1 MWDQPPSLGGLP
13 ASYTR
18 HPSPKG
24 LRWIAAVA
32 GLVLVVLIGVMAG
45 FPAAE
50 AAVGVIALLYG
61 LTLVVMGT
69 AAARLVPKWCR
80 SGSSG
85 AIRVLGVGFVLL
97 APYFLIQA
105 AEFQSHTLVSPYVF
119 VVGYVAFFGCA
130 TLAAFLAWRA
140 VRRNPLH
147 PEHGKRPYFWGGTV
161 PVSRLSAA
169 AAILG
174 IASLLVTALV
184 AYSFNGLPAVTFAL
198 AAAAVVLGGA
208 AFVRAWMRRPSSR
221 LVPAGAIVAGLVAGA
236 MTTAIAST
244 ADEILGMACAA
255 PSHCVAVGLD
265 GSVATVDDG
274 AHGAVETIAGAGTLN
289 GVACM
294 SATNCVA
301 VGYGADGTSGVVV
314 TLARRGAAPWASTS
328 TQHVTR
334 GLNGV
339 ACPSTSSCI
348 AVGNGV
354 VMITNGTPGAVQ
366 ELPAGVTLSGVACAA
381 PDACEAVGTID
392 AADGN
397 GPAVWAPITNGLI
410 GTIHRVSGS
419 EVLEAIACPT
429 PSTCLAV
436 GEANGLGGLVSI
448 TNEYAGA
455 VQHFADI
462 YDAYSISCPTAGL
475 CAVAG
480 YATGGIGPAQAL
492 VALHNGRI
500 GASRILEGGT
510 TYPEVVCT
518 GADRCLVA
526 GTPTA
531 DSVTSLS
538 MP

>member
-1 MWDQPPSLGGLP
+1 
-13 ASYTR
+13 
-18 HPSPKG
+18 

-32 GLVLVVLIGVMAG
+32 GLVLVVLIGVVAG

-50 AAVGVIALLYG
+50 AAVGVIVLLYG
-61 LTLVVMGT
+61 LTLLVMGT
-69 AAARLVPKWCR
+69 AAARFVPKWCR

-97 APYFLIQA
+97 APYFLIFA
-105 AEFQSHTLVSPYVF
+105 VEFQSHTLVSPDVF
-119 VVGYVAFFGCA
+119 LVGYVAFFGCV

-140 VRRNPLH
+140 VRRNPLR
-147 PEHGKRPYFWGGTV
+147 PEHGKRQYFWGGTV

-174 IASLLVTALV
+174 IVSLLVTALV
-184 AYSFNGLPAVTFAL
+184 AYSFNGLPSVTLAL
-198 AAAAVVLGGA
+198 AAAAVVLGAA

-221 LVPAGAIVAGLVAGA
+221 LVPAGAIVAGLLAGA

-274 AHGAVETIAGAGTLN
+274 VHEAVETIAGAGTVN

-294 SATNCVA
+294 SSKTCVA
-301 VGYGADGTSGVVV
+301 VGYASDGSSEIVV
-314 TLARRGAAPWASTS
+314 TLARRRAAPWTATS
-328 TQHVTR
+328 IQHVTR
-334 GLNGV
+334 ILNGV
-339 ACPSTSSCI
+339 ACPSTSRCV
-348 AVGNGV
+348 AVGGGV
-354 VMITNGTPGAVQ
+354 VVITNGTPGSLQ
-366 ELPAGVTLSGVACAA
+366 QLPAGVTLNGVACAT

-397 GPAVWAPITNGLI
+397 GPAVWAPITNGVI
-410 GTIHRVSGS
+410 GAIHRVSGS
-419 EVLEAIACPT
+419 DVLEAIACPT
-429 PSTCLAV
+429 LTICLAV
-436 GEANGLGGLVSI
+436 GEANGYGGLVEI
-448 TNEYAGA
+448 TNESAGA
-455 VQHFADI
+455 VQQFADI
-462 YDAYSISCPTAGL
+462 YDASSISCPTADL

-480 YATGGIGPAQAL
+480 YATGGVGPAQAL
-492 VALHNGRI
+492 VALHQGRI

-518 GADRCLVA
+518 AADTCLVA
-526 GTPTA
+526 GTPSA
-531 DSVTSLS
+531 DSVTSVS
-538 MP
+538 IP